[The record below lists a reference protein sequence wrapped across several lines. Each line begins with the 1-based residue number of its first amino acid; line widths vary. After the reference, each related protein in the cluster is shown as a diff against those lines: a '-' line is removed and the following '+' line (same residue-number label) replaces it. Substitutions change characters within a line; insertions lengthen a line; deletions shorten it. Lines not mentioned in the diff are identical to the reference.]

1 MGAFVGDAAG
11 AYLEFENKINK
22 QEVDKAMMLKGGGK
36 LNVGPGQIT
45 DDSEMAMC
53 LLQAAYYDT

>member
-11 AYLEFENKINK
+11 AYLEFANKINK

-36 LNVGPGQIT
+36 LNVGPG
-45 DDSEMAMC
+45 
-53 LLQAAYYDT
+53 